1 MLILTPTCNSV
12 NATWRAPNDPG
23 YPPFEYYTIMLSE
36 MNSSVDIKTLNT
48 SQTRYNFAGL
58 ITETRYKVTVTVNSA
73 IFMSEAANYT
83 STEPRS
89 KHNAVQNE
97 IFKAIHIV

>member
-12 NATWRAPNDPG
+12 NATWRAPSDPG
-23 YPPFEYYTIMLSE
+23 NPPFEYYTIMLNESE
-36 MNSSVDIKTLNT
+36 SDVDMKELDK
-48 SQTRYNFAGL
+48 SQTSYKFAGL
-58 ITETRYKVTVTVNSA
+58 ITETKYKVTVTAYSA
-73 IFMSEAANYT
+73 IFMSKAIKYT

-89 KHNAVQNE
+89 KYNDVQKE